1 MAASPQSPPWC
12 EDNTN
17 SVHPTMS
24 DETDAPRFSLGKRI
38 WQGESCQVFLG
49 ADAATGAPV
58 AVKHYPRD
66 RLDPTTEE
74 YVLQE
79 ISLHASLD
87 HPHIL
92 PVLAAMRN
100 DSGISVVLPF
110 ASNGDLYERFAD
122 LDHSERTIARHVLAP
137 LLSALAYV
145 HARGIVHR
153 DIKLEN
159 VLLDGRGRVLLADF
173 GFALDLQR
181 RRALTHVGTRV
192 AMAPEVLL
200 GDPAAGPD
208 APLRCEVPRDARP
221 SYGTAADIWALGV
234 LAFELLT
241 GRVPFAGSDDRGI
254 ARAIFASH
262 AGLRAGVSPLAL
274 DFLRRCLTFDAR
286 ERPTARDLLSHP
298 LLVAHCDPTRLAAL
312 VDAVADS
319 RPLVDNR
326 LLTTRLESRSQAAEG
341 PSESGK
347 TFSPAASIM
356 GGTGFPSPTRPRHLA
371 VQAPSLAGDP
381 TGAARPGVRVPRL
394 DLPPVVP
401 VGNKPTRHSFDGP
414 APATRGRCPPTAHA
428 PLRGRACRPP
438 TPRTARASAPWSASP
453 TRAQRPT
460 TGGAVAGAGCR
471 GACRPLAASRAAPT
485 TSPRAAQ
492 RAYRRSR

>member
-1 MAASPQSPPWC
+1 M
-12 EDNTN
+12 
-17 SVHPTMS
+17 
-24 DETDAPRFSLGKRI
+24 
-38 WQGESCQVFLG
+38 G

-79 ISLHASLD
+79 ISLHASLGEAPGGPRRERGAALACRVGPLTRPLLPRPD

-286 ERPTARDLLSHP
+286 ERPTGEQRCPATTWLLPACPPVSCASP
-298 LLVAHCDPTRLAAL
+298 PSRAQLAISCPT
-312 VDAVADS
+312 
-319 RPLVDNR
+319 
-326 LLTTRLESRSQAAEG
+326 
-341 PSESGK
+341 PSSWR
-347 TFSPAASIM
+347 TATPRAWQPSWM
-356 GGTGFPSPTRPRHLA
+356 PSPTA
-371 VQAPSLAGDP
+371 APS
-381 TGAARPGVRVPRL
+381 
-394 DLPPVVP
+394 
-401 VGNKPTRHSFDGP
+401 S
-414 APATRGRCPPTAHA
+414 
-428 PLRGRACRPP
+428 
-438 TPRTARASAPWSASP
+438 
-453 TRAQRPT
+453 T
-460 TGGAVAGAGCR
+460 TV
-471 GACRPLAASRAAPT
+471 S
-485 TSPRAAQ
+485 
-492 RAYRRSR
+492 